1 MDASTAAEAARG
13 VRKSVQLL
21 QNILGAFLACSGDGA
36 LYLCAELCEDAH
48 WSVQQSSGMVA
59 GAGGVQTIQSASHP
73 SFFLASDRDSMHVRT
88 ITVAPKSKQPAELAH
103 PEIRWRV
110 RPAMLQARM
119 LLMPS
124 SASSSGALS
133 EAFLWLSPEALCAWR
148 SAEDASSA
156 PPQHAIPYASI
167 GLMQQVAGNAQAPF
181 PFELQLHAEAE
192 SALQRLIL
200 CAESAWQRQVWM
212 QALVNTGVPTPE

>member
-1 MDASTAAEAARG
+1 MDASSAAEVARG

-21 QNILGAFLACSGDGA
+21 QNHIGQFLACSSDGE
-36 LYLCAELCEDAH
+36 LYLCAELYQDAH
-48 WSVQQSSGMVA
+48 WFVQQSSIVA
-59 GAGGVQTIQSASHP
+59 GVQTIQSASHP

-88 ITVAPKSKQPAELAH
+88 ITVAPKSKQPPELEHAEV
-103 PEIRWRV
+103 RWRV

-133 EAFLWLSPEALCAWR
+133 ETFLWLSPEALCAWR

-156 PPQHAIPYASI
+156 QPQHSVPYASI

-181 PFELQLHAEAE
+181 PFELQLTHTEQDDAN
-192 SALQRLIL
+192 ALQRLIL

-212 QALVNTGVPTPE
+212 QALVNAGVPTPK